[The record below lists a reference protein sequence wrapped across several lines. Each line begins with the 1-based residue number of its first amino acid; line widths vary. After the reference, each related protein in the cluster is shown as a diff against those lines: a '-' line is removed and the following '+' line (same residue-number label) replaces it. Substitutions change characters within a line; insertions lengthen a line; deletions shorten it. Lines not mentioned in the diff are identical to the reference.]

1 VAATADEKWLVI
13 FTDGYF
19 EEGEDYA
26 TSGILSYVGQDNI
39 KVVYTAIGADAV
51 DLRGYSREM
60 FYPYVT
66 ENGSILSTMTEVAT
80 RVFNYQEVTISGVGT
95 GMVTFDADIPLSKL
109 VIFAQGDGVSVDAL
123 QVDGAALQNANDNS
137 IKVRVDQTSGGGA
150 YAAAASGLS
159 GVVYTATAEDI
170 ERPFQDGTYRFTCNT
185 DNVKVYVEPGVSV
198 EAVLTNAYG
207 EAVSIGTSASGTV
220 TEGDWTVSAQI
231 INPLTGMVI
240 DPSTSSILSS
250 AVTDVVVTFDD
261 GTVQEYVDGDT
272 ISVSGSEIELY
283 GRTSYQGISGTI
295 EKTSQIYTLTV
306 EESPLVFTF
315 SEPGGYEL
323 DAVMLTA
330 DSDITFTVTIGAT
343 PLTAEEASNL
353 KLDIDDT
360 QGIEWSIE
368 SVNDTGTFRLVP
380 TYSSRKGLRAVTSG
394 EVALEISAT
403 LKVDKE
409 KRSGSGTVAV
419 NILTESKTKLLLSLT
434 LPDAQRFAAEDT
446 TSYMFDAKL
455 RGVPENGEERP
466 YILVSAQVLDSDG
479 NTRLLSDDEW
489 VEGLDCFSF
498 DAQAINQS
506 PLWKVIQALT
516 IGGQNLTFDVVQGTE
531 PSTYRLYLSGLS
543 ELNVLPNTSD
553 LTVQLSFVYDNGA
566 ALQGSDN
573 GTVTVKALAWWR
585 YILYFMV
592 LAGVLLLVIVVIIM
606 ELTKPRIPKDFKP
619 RITVDCRLNGTPVAA
634 VQPEHYAKF
643 KRKYTLRPRKPE
655 ECRVRFD
662 SRDSNITISFT
673 VVASGKGCFRLGRN
687 QLSMFGPVRHTV
699 TFNSM
704 TYAQMDAAPT
714 TELETTDMI
723 QYIKRVG
730 DTEKR
735 VRLTF

>member
-1 VAATADEKWLVI
+1 
-13 FTDGYF
+13 
-19 EEGEDYA
+19 
-26 TSGILSYVGQDNI
+26 
-39 KVVYTAIGADAV
+39 
-51 DLRGYSREM
+51 
-60 FYPYVT
+60 
-66 ENGSILSTMTEVAT
+66 
-80 RVFNYQEVTISGVGT
+80 
-95 GMVTFDADIPLSKL
+95 
-109 VIFAQGDGVSVDAL
+109 
-123 QVDGAALQNANDNS
+123 
-137 IKVRVDQTSGGGA
+137 
-150 YAAAASGLS
+150 
-159 GVVYTATAEDI
+159 
-170 ERPFQDGTYRFTCNT
+170 
-185 DNVKVYVEPGVSV
+185 
-198 EAVLTNAYG
+198 
-207 EAVSIGTSASGTV
+207 
-220 TEGDWTVSAQI
+220 
-231 INPLTGMVI
+231 
-240 DPSTSSILSS
+240 
-250 AVTDVVVTFDD
+250 
-261 GTVQEYVDGDT
+261 
-272 ISVSGSEIELY
+272 
-283 GRTSYQGISGTI
+283 
-295 EKTSQIYTLTV
+295 V

-323 DAVMLTA
+323 DAVMLTT
-330 DSDITFTVTIGAT
+330 DRDITFTVTIGAA
-343 PLTAEEASNL
+343 PLTPEEASNL
-353 KLDIDDT
+353 KFDIDDT
-360 QGIEWSIE
+360 QGITWSIE
-368 SVNDTGTFRLVP
+368 PVNDTGTFQLVP
-380 TYSSRKGLRAVTSG
+380 TYSNRKGLRAVTTG
-394 EVALEISAT
+394 EVALDISAT
-403 LKVDKE
+403 LEADKE
-409 KRSGSGTVAV
+409 KRFGRGTATV
-419 NILTESKTKLLLSLT
+419 NILTESKTKLCLSLT
-434 LPDAQRFAAEDT
+434 LPDEQTFSAEDN
-446 TSYMFDAKL
+446 TSYMFDATL
-455 RGVPENGEERP
+455 RGVPENGEARP
-466 YILVSAQVLDSDG
+466 YILVSVQVLDADG
-479 NTRLLSDDEW
+479 NTRLLSDEEW
-489 VEGLDCFSF
+489 ADGVDGFSF
-498 DAQAINQS
+498 DAQGINQS
-506 PLWKVIQALT
+506 ALWKAIQALT